1 MKKTLL
7 RVLMLSGMLAIS
19 LLVVSSGSN
28 NNIVIHSAFAHET
41 KNFGS
46 IAIEV
51 GWTNELPLAG
61 QLNTITVG
69 VSNASDNKP
78 IPNAVEQ
85 LQATIKKG
93 GETKPLDLLP
103 QEQEGLYGA
112 EVIPGQIG
120 QYELLLM
127 GTVSGQNVNGSIPL
141 DDVSDPKELTFPS
154 TAGSD
159 NSQVTS
165 GIISQVGNAITDL
178 STQVDDAKAS
188 ADQAQQTAQN
198 ATQSAQS
205 IKVSADG
212 AYMFAMIAVG
222 IGVAGIAIAVIA
234 LSRRERVEGEKIKR
248 Y

>member
-1 MKKTLL
+1 MKRTVLGVLTLAGAL
-7 RVLMLSGMLAIS
+7 TLA
-19 LLVVSSGSN
+19 LLINSSSVV
-28 NNIVIHSAFAHET
+28 VPAAFAHQT
-41 KNFGS
+41 MNFGN
-46 IAIEV
+46 IAVEV
-51 GWTNELPLAG
+51 GWGNEPSLAG

-69 VSNASDNKP
+69 VSNASDNTP
-78 IPNAVEQ
+78 VPNAVGQ

-93 GETKPLDLLP
+93 SETKAIELLP
-103 QEQEGLYGA
+103 QEEEGLYGA

-127 GTVSGQNVNGSIPL
+127 GTIAGQNVNGSIPL

-154 TAGSD
+154 TAGSE

-165 GIISQVGNAITDL
+165 GIINQVSNAITDL

-205 IKVSADG
+205 IKSSADG
-212 AYMFAMIAVG
+212 AYMFATIAVG
-222 IGVAGIAIAVIA
+222 IGVAGIAIAGIA
-234 LSRRERVEGEKIKR
+234 LSRREKVEGEKIPR

>member
-1 MKKTLL
+1 
-7 RVLMLSGMLAIS
+7 MLSGMVAIS
-19 LLVVSSGSN
+19 LLVVSSSNN
-28 NNIVIHSAFAHET
+28 NNIVMPSAFAHQT
-41 KNFGS
+41 MNFGS
-46 IAIEV
+46 INIDV
-51 GWTNELPLAG
+51 GWANEPPLAG

-69 VSNASDNKP
+69 VSNASDDKP
-78 IPNAVEQ
+78 IPNAVGQ

>member
-1 MKKTLL
+1 MNRTAL
-7 RVLMLSGMLAIS
+7 RVSALAGALALS
-19 LLVVSSGSN
+19 LLVSSS
-28 NNIVIHSAFAHET
+28 NIVVLPALAHQT
-41 KNFGS
+41 VKFGV
-46 IAIEV
+46 INIEV
-51 GWTNELPLAG
+51 GWADEPPLAG
-61 QLNTITVG
+61 QLNTLTVG

-78 IPNAVEQ
+78 IPNAIGQ

-93 GETKPLDLLP
+93 GETKAIDLLP

-120 QYELLLM
+120 QYELVLM
-127 GTVSGQNVNGSIPL
+127 GTVNGQNINGSVPL
-141 DDVSDPKELTFPS
+141 DDVADPKELTFPA
-154 TAGSD
+154 TAADSG

-165 GIISQVGNAITDL
+165 GIIGQVSNAITDL
-178 STQVDDAKAS
+178 SAQVDDAKAS

-205 IKVSADG
+205 IKVSSDG
-212 AYMFAMIAVG
+212 AYMFATIAVG

-234 LSRRERVEGEKIKR
+234 LSRREKVEGEKIRR

>member
-1 MKKTLL
+1 
-7 RVLMLSGMLAIS
+7 MLFGMVALS
-19 LLVVSSGSN
+19 LLVVSSS
-28 NNIVIHSAFAHET
+28 NIVVPSAFAHQT
-41 KNFGS
+41 QNFGS

-51 GWTNELPLAG
+51 GWANEPPLAG
-61 QLNTITVG
+61 QLNTVAVG

-78 IPNAVEQ
+78 IPNAVGQ

-93 GETKPLDLLP
+93 GETKPIDLLP

-127 GTVSGQNVNGSIPL
+127 GTVNGQNINGSIPL

-154 TAGSD
+154 TGGSD

-165 GIISQVGNAITDL
+165 GIINQVSNAITDL
-178 STQVDDAKAS
+178 STQVDDAQAS

-205 IKVSADG
+205 IKVSSDG
-212 AYMFAMIAVG
+212 AYLFAMIAVG

-234 LSRRERVEGEKIKR
+234 LSRRERVEGEKIHR

>member
-1 MKKTLL
+1 MIRTVL
-7 RVLMLSGMLAIS
+7 RVLTLAGVLTLA
-19 LLVVSSGSN
+19 LLINSSSVV
-28 NNIVIHSAFAHET
+28 VPTAFAHQT
-41 KNFGS
+41 MNFGN
-46 IAIEV
+46 IAVEV
-51 GWTNELPLAG
+51 GWGNEPPLAG

-69 VSNASDNKP
+69 VSNASDSSP
-78 IPNAVEQ
+78 IPNAVGQ

-93 GETKPLDLLP
+93 GETKPVDLLP

-127 GTVSGQNVNGSIPL
+127 GTVNGQNVNGSVPL

-178 STQVDDAKAS
+178 STQVDAAKAS

>member
-1 MKKTLL
+1 L
-7 RVLMLSGMLAIS
+7 RVLSLAGTVAFA
-19 LLVVSSGSN
+19 LLVISN
-28 NNIVIHSAFAHET
+28 PVVVLPAFAHQT
-41 KNFGS
+41 AKFGL
-46 IAIEV
+46 INIEV
-51 GWTNELPLAG
+51 GWANEPPLAG

-78 IPNAVEQ
+78 IPNAVGQ
-85 LQATIKKG
+85 LQATLKKG
-93 GETKPLDLLP
+93 GDTKAIDLLP

-120 QYELLLM
+120 QYELVLM
-127 GTVSGQNVNGSIPL
+127 GSVNGQNINGSVPL

-154 TAGSD
+154 TADSG
-159 NSQVTS
+159 NSQITS
-165 GIISQVGNAITDL
+165 GIIDQISNAIADL

-198 ATQSAQS
+198 ATQTAQS

-222 IGVAGIAIAVIA
+222 IGVAGIAIGVIA
-234 LSRRERVEGEKIKR
+234 LSRRERVEGEKIRR

>member
-1 MKKTLL
+1 MKRTLL
-7 RVLMLSGMLAIS
+7 RVLMLFGMVALS
-19 LLVVSSGSN
+19 LLVVSSS
-28 NNIVIHSAFAHET
+28 NIVVPSAFAHQT
-41 KNFGS
+41 QNFGS

-51 GWTNELPLAG
+51 GWANEPPLAG
-61 QLNTITVG
+61 QLNTVAVG

-78 IPNAVEQ
+78 IPNAVGQ

-93 GETKPLDLLP
+93 GETKPIDLLP

-127 GTVSGQNVNGSIPL
+127 GTVNGQNINGSIPL

-154 TAGSD
+154 TGGSD

-165 GIISQVGNAITDL
+165 GIINQVSNAITDL
-178 STQVDDAKAS
+178 STQVDDAQAS

-205 IKVSADG
+205 IKVSSDG
-212 AYMFAMIAVG
+212 AYLFAMIAVG

-234 LSRRERVEGEKIKR
+234 LSRRERVEGEKIHR

>member
-1 MKKTLL
+1 MKRTVL
-7 RVLMLSGMLAIS
+7 RVLTLVGTLTLA
-19 LLVVSSGSN
+19 LLINNSSVV
-28 NNIVIHSAFAHET
+28 VPTAFAHQT
-41 KNFGS
+41 MNFGN
-46 IAIEV
+46 IAVEV
-51 GWTNELPLAG
+51 GWANEPPLAG
-61 QLNTITVG
+61 QLNAITVG
-69 VSNASDNKP
+69 VPNASDNTP
-78 IPNAVEQ
+78 VPNAVGQ

-93 GETKPLDLLP
+93 GETKAIDLLP

-127 GTVSGQNVNGSIPL
+127 GTVNGQNVNGSVPL

-154 TAGSD
+154 TAGSE

-165 GIISQVGNAITDL
+165 GIINQVSNAITDL
-178 STQVDDAKAS
+178 STQVDDAQVS

-205 IKVSADG
+205 IKVSSDG
-212 AYMFAMIAVG
+212 AYLFAMIAVG

>member
-1 MKKTLL
+1 MNRTAL
-7 RVLMLSGMLAIS
+7 RVSALAGALALS
-19 LLVVSSGSN
+19 LLVGSS
-28 NNIVIHSAFAHET
+28 NIVVLPASAHQT
-41 KNFGS
+41 VKFGV
-46 IAIEV
+46 INIEV
-51 GWTNELPLAG
+51 GWGNEPPLAG
-61 QLNTITVG
+61 QLNTVTVG

-93 GETKPLDLLP
+93 GDTKAIDLLP

-127 GTVSGQNVNGSIPL
+127 GTVSGQNVNGSVPL

-154 TAGSD
+154 TAGSE

-165 GIISQVGNAITDL
+165 GIINQVSNAITDL

-205 IKVSADG
+205 IKVSSDG
-212 AYMFAMIAVG
+212 AYMFSTIAVG

-234 LSRRERVEGEKIKR
+234 LSRREKLEGEKIRR

>member
-1 MKKTLL
+1 
-7 RVLMLSGMLAIS
+7 MLSGMLALS
-19 LLVVSSGSN
+19 LLVVNS
-28 NNIVIHSAFAHET
+28 NIVVPSAFAHQT
-41 KNFGS
+41 MNFGS

-51 GWTNELPLAG
+51 GWANEPPLAG
-61 QLNTITVG
+61 QLNTVTVG
-69 VSNASDNKP
+69 VSNASDNNP

-85 LQATIKKG
+85 LQATLKKG
-93 GETKPLDLLP
+93 GETKPVDLLP

-127 GTVSGQNVNGSIPL
+127 GTVSGQNVNGSVPL

-165 GIISQVGNAITDL
+165 GIISQVSNAITDL

-212 AYMFAMIAVG
+212 AYMFAMISVG

>member
-1 MKKTLL
+1 MKRTAL
-7 RVLMLSGMLAIS
+7 RVLALAGTIAFA
-19 LLVVSSGSN
+19 LLVNSSN
-28 NNIVIHSAFAHET
+28 VVVLPAFAHQT
-41 KNFGS
+41 AKFGL
-46 IAIEV
+46 INIEV
-51 GWTNELPLAG
+51 GWANEPPLAG
-61 QLNTITVG
+61 QLNTVTVG

-78 IPNAVEQ
+78 IPNAVGQ
-85 LQATIKKG
+85 IQATLKKG
-93 GETKPLDLLP
+93 GDTKAIDLLP

-120 QYELLLM
+120 QYELVLM
-127 GTVSGQNVNGSIPL
+127 GSVNGQNINGSVSL

-154 TAGSD
+154 TADSG
-159 NSQVTS
+159 NSQITS
-165 GIISQVGNAITDL
+165 GIIDQVSNAIADL

-198 ATQSAQS
+198 ATQTAQS

-222 IGVAGIAIAVIA
+222 IGVAGIAIAVVA
-234 LSRRERVEGEKIKR
+234 LSRRERVEGEKIRR

>member
-1 MKKTLL
+1 MAGTLL
-7 RVLMLSGMLAIS
+7 FAFLVNSSTVVLP
-19 LLVVSSGSN
+19 
-28 NNIVIHSAFAHET
+28 AFAHQT
-41 KNFGS
+41 AKFGL
-46 IAIEV
+46 INIEV
-51 GWTNELPLAG
+51 GWGNEPPLAG

-69 VSNASDNKP
+69 VTNASDNKP
-78 IPNAVEQ
+78 IPNAVGQ
-85 LQATIKKG
+85 IQATLKKG
-93 GETKPLDLLP
+93 GDTKAIDLLP

-120 QYELLLM
+120 QYELLLV
-127 GTVSGQNVNGSIPL
+127 GAVNGQNINGSVPL

-154 TAGSD
+154 TADSG
-159 NSQVTS
+159 NSQITS
-165 GIISQVGNAITDL
+165 GIIDQVSNAIADL

-198 ATQSAQS
+198 ATQTAQS

-222 IGVAGIAIAVIA
+222 IGVAGIAIAVVA
-234 LSRRERVEGEKIKR
+234 LSRRERIEGEKIRR